1 MANNTIRNWE
11 LAGIPVIFLTGSA
24 MHFVFE
30 LTGYWPP
37 IAWLVAVNESVWE
50 HFKLAFWPAVIY
62 AALEYVFVRKFASN
76 FWLGKSLGIFFMPL
90 FIGVTYYSY
99 TAILERFCL
108 WIDMTSFFVAIV
120 IGQFISLR
128 LLTASQ
134 AEAGLQRLGAI
145 GLWTMIATFVVFSYA
160 PPRTFLFKDY
170 YKDEYG
176 ILQQYDMPVFS
187 AKQSK

>member
-1 MANNTIRNWE
+1 
-11 LAGIPVIFLTGSA
+11 
-24 MHFVFE
+24 
-30 LTGYWPP
+30 
-37 IAWLVAVNESVWE
+37 
-50 HFKLAFWPAVIY
+50 
-62 AALEYVFVRKFASN
+62 
-76 FWLGKSLGIFFMPL
+76 MPL

>member
-1 MANNTIRNWE
+1 MANQTIRNWE

-24 MHFVFE
+24 IHFVFE

-37 IAWLVAVNESVWE
+37 IAWLAAVNESVWE

-62 AALEYVFVRKFASN
+62 AALEYAFVRKSANN

-99 TAILERFCL
+99 TAILGRFCL
-108 WIDMTSFFVAIV
+108 WIDIPSFFVAIV
-120 IGQFISLR
+120 IGQLISLR
-128 LLTASQ
+128 MLTGAKTGF
-134 AEAGLQRLGAI
+134 GLHRLGVI
-145 GLWTMIATFVVFSYA
+145 GMWTMIATIVVFSYA

-176 ILQQYDMPVFS
+176 ILQHYDRPVFF
-187 AKQSK
+187 ASKSK